1 MDVATEGPPRARR
14 FVAVWPPEEVLAAV
28 AELPRAGGAALRW
41 TAPAQWHTT
50 LAFLGEVAD
59 ADRGRLEAVLAG
71 VAEGARGP
79 VLARLGPATRVL
91 GAGVLVVPVAGLEEL
106 ASAVAAGVAGWGTGM
121 GGRAWAGHLTLA
133 RARGRSRV
141 PARLAGATIDARW
154 SVTELTLVRSRLDPA
169 GARYEIEAQ
178 FPLA

>member
-1 MDVATEGPPRARR
+1 MDVAAGGPPRARR
-14 FVAVWPPEEVLAAV
+14 FVAVWPPEDVRAAV
-28 AELPRAGGAALRW
+28 AELPRPQGGALRW
-41 TAPAQWHTT
+41 TAPAQWHAT

-71 VAEGARGP
+71 LAEVARGP
-79 VLARLGPATRVL
+79 VLARLGPATQVL

-106 ASAVAAGVAGWGTGM
+106 ASAVATGVAGWGPGV
-121 GGRAWAGHLTLA
+121 GGRSWAGHLTLA
-133 RARGRSRV
+133 RARGRRRV

-169 GARYEIEAQ
+169 GARYEIEAR